1 MLTHRGNVFVIS
13 APSGTGKS
21 TLTQRLVRTTDGII
35 FSTSFTTR
43 PARSGEI
50 DGRDYFFVDDAK
62 FESMV
67 RAGEFVEWVE
77 VYNRRYGTGRA
88 WMENVLETGMDLIL
102 DIETTGALNL
112 RRAIPDA
119 VMVFIMPPSADELE
133 RRIRH
138 RGKDTE
144 DQILMRMQHALH
156 ELKLY
161 HAYDFLIVNESL
173 DQAYGELESIVRAT
187 RARRERM
194 IPDASEIIR
203 GFEGAALRGRDLR
216 GQEFKG

>member
-21 TLTQRLVRTTDGII
+21 TLTSRLVKSLDGII

-43 PARSGEI
+43 APRPGEV
-50 DGRDYFFVDDAK
+50 DGRDYFFVDDAR
-62 FESMV
+62 FEGMV

-77 VYNRRYGTGRA
+77 VYNKRYGTGRA
-88 WMENVLETGMDLIL
+88 WMENVLDTGMDVIL

-119 VMVFIMPPSADELE
+119 VMIFILPPSAQELE
-133 RRIRH
+133 RRIRG
-138 RGKDTE
+138 RGKDSE
-144 DQILMRMQHALH
+144 EQIVMRMKHALH

-161 HAYDFLIVNESL
+161 HAYDFLLVNE
-173 DQAYGELESIVRAT
+173 DLESAYRNLESVVLAT

-194 IPDASEIIR
+194 MPQAQQVIQ
-203 GFEGAALRGRDLR
+203 GF
-216 GQEFKG
+216 Q